1 MNAGAYNHRVVVA
14 PRTDVFRTGPNV
26 VPLRKVTLTK
36 NRNEDTRRTNVDQVS
51 DHTEGVR
58 VLIVDDDPALR
69 ALVQRCI
76 APAASHVDHADDGE
90 SALAMLANNPTD
102 LVILDLELPRMN
114 GLEVLMRV
122 RRESDMPV
130 IVLSGRGDESDRVLG
145 LDLGADDYI
154 VKPFLPRE
162 LLSRVRAVTR
172 RSVRA
177 TESGPS
183 RAVIVHGPIT
193 IDRASRECFY
203 DNGLLT
209 LTAKEFDLLAHLAG
223 SPRRVISREEL
234 LESVWGSSSQWQDPA
249 TVTEHVRRLRNRI
262 EGAGGDPSWL
272 RTVRGQG
279 YVFAPE
285 WRVEPRAVDA

>member
-1 MNAGAYNHRVVVA
+1 M
-14 PRTDVFRTGPNV
+14 
-26 VPLRKVTLTK
+26 LTK
-36 NRNEDTRRTNVDQVS
+36 SRHEDPRRTSADQAA
-51 DHTEGVR
+51 DGGEGVR

-76 APAASHVDHADDGE
+76 APAAAHVDHADDGE
-90 SALAMLANNPTD
+90 SALAMLAANPAD
-102 LVILDLELPRMN
+102 IVILDLELPRMN
-114 GLEVLMRV
+114 GLEVLMRI
-122 RRESDMPV
+122 RRESDMSV

-172 RSVRA
+172 RAVRVRDSV
-177 TESGPS
+177 PS
-183 RAVIVHGPIT
+183 RTVIVHGPIT
-193 IDRASRECFY
+193 IDRTSRECFY
-203 DNGLLT
+203 DNTLVT
-209 LTAKEFDLLAHLAG
+209 LTAKEFDLLAHLAS

-249 TVTEHVRRLRNRI
+249 TVTEHVRRLRNRL
-262 EGAGGDPSWL
+262 EAAGGDPSWL
-272 RTVRGQG
+272 RTVRSQG

-285 WRVEPRAVDA
+285 WRVEPRRDD